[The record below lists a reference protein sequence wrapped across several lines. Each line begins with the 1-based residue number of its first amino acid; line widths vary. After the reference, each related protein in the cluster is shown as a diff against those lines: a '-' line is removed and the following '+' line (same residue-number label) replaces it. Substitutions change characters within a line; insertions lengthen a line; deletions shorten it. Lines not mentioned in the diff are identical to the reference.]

1 MECRWHFAVYIALTE
16 SRSENHSITHFSL
29 IIFNDHTLTAWYQ
42 VYIYISLSWSHSY
55 SVMSAPHILRACLRF
70 LPVRLRYRL
79 ALIGAQVTLQ
89 PHCRSWQA
97 LNCRCKSGWKTK
109 CIIGMFL
116 RFIYIYILHI
126 YNIYQ
131 RKSNSKVFHVH
142 NCIGLETCIYI
153 MYLYIYIL
161 YHRKSNSK
169 VLHVHNCTEWNAMRI

>member
-116 RFIYIYILHI
+116 RFIYIYYTYIIYTKERVIVRYFMVTIALDWKHVYI
-126 YNIYQ
+126 YN
-131 RKSNSKVFHVH
+131 VFV
-142 NCIGLETCIYI
+142 
-153 MYLYIYIL
+153 YIYIIPP
-161 YHRKSNSK
+161 KK
-169 VLHVHNCTEWNAMRI
+169 